1 MAGFAARCGNRLRS
15 WWAEPP
21 GRSALWDRTTSSR
34 LAEDSAACDGEEA
47 GRWAG
52 RGRARPPH
60 NLRALLA
67 VTIAVAACAAAQN
80 GPTFTHDIAPIVY
93 QSCSPCHHP
102 GEAAPFSLLSYDDV
116 KKRAAQIATVT
127 RSGYMP
133 PWLPEAGYGEFADAR
148 RLSAEQIRLIGE
160 WVADGAPEGPPG
172 GIRPPRFADGWQL
185 GAPDLVLEAPAAFS
199 LAASGPDVFWN
210 FVFPVKLPETRYVRA
225 MEIRPGNRRLVHHAN
240 LLIDRTASAHRQES
254 TPSSGFPGMEVT
266 LLRSPFD
273 PDGHFL
279 FWKPGGAPHVEPA
292 GFSWRLDPGDELV
305 LNAHLQPSG
314 KPEQV
319 RPAIGL
325 YFTDQPPRRF
335 PLLVQLENDDAL
347 HIPAGARDFAI
358 ADDFRL
364 PMDVQVLAVYPHA
377 HYLGKLL
384 EAYATLP
391 GGERRWLVRIPDWD
405 PNWQAVYYYREPLL
419 LPKDSVISMRYR
431 YDNSAGNVRNPNQP
445 PRAVESGNQSTDE
458 MGHLW
463 LQVLPVGTGDHRLE
477 LQEAVMRHRLEKHA
491 DDFSARFN
499 LGAVLLA
506 RMNAQEAV
514 GMLEAALRLQPGNAP
529 GNAEA
534 HNMLGAAYMRLGRT
548 REGTEQFR
556 LALSLNPDLSAARL
570 SLAIAMVDAGK
581 LEEGIADLRKLSV
594 LGTGGEAA
602 RGRLA
607 RALVTSARQLAA
619 HDDWREAAARYR
631 EAVGIDAA
639 DAPLRNE
646 FGEVLMGHGELAEA
660 LEQFERALALDPG
673 NEEARQNREM
683 VLRHLGK

>member
-1 MAGFAARCGNRLRS
+1 MVRFV
-15 WWAEPP
+15 
-21 GRSALWDRTTSSR
+21 
-34 LAEDSAACDGEEA
+34 
-47 GRWAG
+47 
-52 RGRARPPH
+52 
-60 NLRALLA
+60 LLMS
-67 VTIAVAACAAAQN
+67 VAACAAAQN
-80 GPTFTHDIAPIVY
+80 GPTFTRDIAPIVY
-93 QSCSPCHHP
+93 QYCSACHHP
-102 GEAAPFSLLSYDDV
+102 GEAAPFSLLGYEDV
-116 KKRAAQIATVT
+116 KKRAAQIAAVT

-133 PWLPEAGYGEFADAR
+133 PWPPQAGYGEFADAR
-148 RLSAEQIRLIGE
+148 RLTGEQIRLIGE
-160 WVADGAPEGPPG
+160 WVAKGAPEGPPG
-172 GIRPPRFADGWQL
+172 ETAPPRFESGWQL
-185 GAPDLVLEAPAAFS
+185 GAPDLVLEAPAPFS
-199 LAASGPDVFWN
+199 LPASGPDVFWN
-210 FVFPVKLPETRYVRA
+210 FVFRVNLPQTRFVRSI
-225 MEIRPGNRRLVHHAN
+225 EIRPGDRRLVHHAN

-254 TPSSGFPGMEVT
+254 APGSGFPGMQVT

-279 FWKPGGAPHVEPA
+279 FWKPGGAPHVEPP

-347 HIPAGARDFAI
+347 RIPAGARDFAI

-384 EAYATLP
+384 EAYATMP
-391 GGERRWLVRIPDWD
+391 GGERRWLIRIPDWD

-419 LPKDSVISMRYR
+419 LPKDSVISMRYH

-463 LQVLPVGTGDHRLE
+463 LQVLPAGAGDRRLE

-506 RMNAQEAV
+506 RMNAPEAV

-534 HNMLGAAYMRLGRT
+534 HNMLGAAYMRLGRAA
-548 REGTEQFR
+548 EGTEQFR
-556 LALSLNPDLSAARL
+556 RALSLNPDLSAARL
-570 SLAIAMVDAGK
+570 NLANALVDAGQ
-581 LEEGIADLRKLSV
+581 LEEGIADLRKLSAAEA
-594 LGTGGEAA
+594 GGQADAGRDAA
-602 RGRLA
+602 SDRLA
-607 RALVTSARQLAA
+607 RALAASARQLAK
-619 HDDWREAAARYR
+619 HGDWREAAARYR
-631 EAVGIDAA
+631 EAAALDPA

-646 FGEVLMGHGELAEA
+646 FGELLMGHGELAEA

-673 NEEARQNREM
+673 YEEARQNRDM